1 MIYGLY
7 LSAAGVMTN
16 SYRQD
21 VISNN
26 IANSE
31 TIGFKRDLAL
41 FQERR
46 TERADR
52 GLAPGRSNAMLE
64 ALGGGVLASP
74 TAIDKSQGE
83 LEPSEGNL
91 DMAIVG
97 QGYFTVSNGDGG
109 EVALTRNGRFILN
122 ARGHVALASNE
133 KHELLDI
140 TGKPITVDPKVKP
153 LIAADG
159 QISQDS
165 KGVAR
170 IAIVDVPDPSQLKKS
185 GSTMLTYPDTKAL
198 RPAANASLQSQYIE
212 RANVDPSTELG
223 SLMDA
228 QRQLEAN
235 ANMIRYQDQMLQKL
249 CNEVGKIS

>member
-26 IANSE
+26 IANAE
-31 TIGFKRDLAL
+31 TVGFKRDLAL

-46 TERADR
+46 TERAEH
-52 GLAPGRSNAMLE
+52 GLPPGRSNALLE

-74 TAIDKSQGE
+74 TLVDKSQGE
-83 LEPSEGNL
+83 LEPSESPL

-97 QGYFTVSNGDGG
+97 QGYFTVSNGDGQT
-109 EVALTRNGRFILN
+109 ALTRNGRFLIN
-122 ARGHVALASNE
+122 SKGHIALASNE
-133 KHELLDI
+133 HHELLDVK
-140 TGKPITVDPKVKP
+140 GKPITIEPRVKP
-153 LIAADG
+153 EVSEDG

-165 KGVAR
+165 KPVAR
-170 IAIVDVPDPSQLKKS
+170 IAIVDVPDPSQLTKT
-185 GSTMLTYPDTKAL
+185 GATMLSYPDAKAL
-198 RPAANASLQSQYIE
+198 RPATQATLKPQYVE
-212 RANVDPSTELG
+212 RANVEPSTELA

-235 ANMIRYQDQMLQKL
+235 ANMIRYQDQMLQRL